1 MAIILFSCKKDD
13 TVVDL
18 GYNYFPESV
27 GTFVIY
33 DVDSFVYNDFTHT
46 IDTFT
51 FQVKEI
57 IESVY
62 KDNANRNTLR
72 LERYYRGDASQDW
85 LLQDVWVANKTV
97 NRAEKVILQ
106 GAKKILKKYKIKSVL
121 AEFNENFLYQKI
133 NVKKILRNCS
143 FYLKNKYLAKDV
155 SGTKL
160 SKSYN
165 CIFYR

>member
-1 MAIILFSCKKDD
+1 MNKTILEEGELFSSFGKNYNFEEKKIHKLNKYNI
-13 TVVDL
+13 L
-18 GYNYFPESV
+18 G
-27 GTFVIY
+27 T
-33 DVDSFVYNDFTHT
+33 T
-46 IDTFT
+46 IDYLIFKKIL
-51 FQVKEI
+51 VVSDYIKI
-57 IESVY
+57 
-62 KDNANRNTLR
+62 D
-72 LERYYRGDASQDW
+72 
-85 LLQDVWVANKTV
+85 V
-97 NRAEKVILQ
+97 NRAENVILQ

>member
-1 MAIILFSCKKDD
+1 MEF
-13 TVVDL
+13 
-18 GYNYFPESV
+18 
-27 GTFVIY
+27 
-33 DVDSFVYNDFTHT
+33 DVTKLDKV
-46 IDTFT
+46 
-51 FQVKEI
+51 
-57 IESVY
+57 
-62 KDNANRNTLR
+62 L
-72 LERYYRGDASQDW
+72 
-85 LLQDVWVANKTV
+85 LLQSLFAHSNPLGLGVSEYKYRKQKGDNVDGLT
-97 NRAEKVILQ
+97 EEECHIL
-106 GAKKILKKYKIKSVL
+106 L